1 MPEVPEV
8 RIFAESL
15 HKFINTRLT
24 SIKLLSG
31 KYTRKYPKNYK
42 LFTKQLSLKIL
53 HIQNKGKFIYITLEN
68 GLSIWIT
75 LGMTGEVLM
84 KEDKYSRVE
93 FVNDKKQSFYLSD
106 MRNFGTVI
114 FSLKAA
120 ELDKK
125 LDSLGDDVMHIKED
139 VFIKRLRN
147 PKLEN
152 KIVAMVLVNQKMI
165 SGIGNYLR
173 AEILYKARI
182 SPFLKMKDINNRE
195 LSILYKTTKSMV
207 RNTYKYLV
215 KHGLYENN
223 FIIYQQKI
231 TKKGETVL
239 HKKMEDGRMLWYVD
253 SN

>member
-15 HKFINTRLT
+15 HKFINTKLT

-42 LFTKQLSLKIL
+42 SFIKQLPLKIL
-53 HIQNKGKFIYITLEN
+53 NIQNKGKFIYITLEN

-75 LGMTGEVLM
+75 LGMTGELSM
-84 KEDKYSRVE
+84 KADKYSRVE
-93 FVNDKKQSFYLSD
+93 FVNDKKQSFYLND

-114 FSLKAA
+114 FSLKAV

-125 LDSLGDDVMHIKED
+125 LSSLGDDVMYIKKD

-147 PKLEN
+147 PRLGN
-152 KIVAMVLVNQKMI
+152 KIVAMVLVNQKVI

-182 SPFLKMKDINNRE
+182 SPFRKMKDISNRE

-207 RNTYKYLV
+207 WNTYKYLV

-231 TKKGETVL
+231 TKKGEIVL

-253 SN
+253 S